1 MKRCFNNTNFWAA
14 VIVAVL
20 PLFLPE
26 KSFRFLSLAAIYAIA
41 ALGLSLL
48 LGCAGQISLGVA
60 AFVGIGAYTTAI
72 LTTRFHW
79 PSVLAFFS
87 AIIASSA
94 IAFVIGKPVLKMKG
108 FFLALATLGFN
119 EIFFIFV
126 SRTDPVVGGLYGIG
140 GVPYFSIAGY
150 EISNYVRMYYLD
162 WAILLGFLLFS
173 ENMVNSRVGR
183 ALLAIH
189 ADEVA
194 ASAMGVD
201 VAKFKLKLFVLSGA
215 YAGTAGSL
223 LANYLSTAQPDGFTL
238 ELSVF
243 ILLSVVFGGMG
254 KLWGTVI
261 ATVILTWLK
270 DEKLTQYQEYS
281 SLIFGIIIIFV
292 FIFLPQG
299 VGSLFQRL
307 MAGTKFESLSRKFK
321 FIFRRM
327 KS

>member
-1 MKRCFNNTNFWAA
+1 
-14 VIVAVL
+14 
-20 PLFLPE
+20 
-26 KSFRFLSLAAIYAIA
+26 
-41 ALGLSLL
+41 
-48 LGCAGQISLGVA
+48 
-60 AFVGIGAYTTAI
+60 
-72 LTTRFHW
+72 
-79 PSVLAFFS
+79 VLAFFS

-94 IAFVIGKPVLKMKG
+94 IAFIIGKPVLKMKG
-108 FFLALATLGFN
+108 FFLALATLGFG

-126 SRTDPVVGGLYGIG
+126 SRTDPVIGGLYGIG

-150 EISNYVRMYYLD
+150 EVSSYIRMYYLD
-162 WAILLGFLLFS
+162 WAILLGFLIFS
-173 ENMVNSRVGR
+173 ENMVNTRVGR

-201 VAKFKLKLFVLSGA
+201 VARFKLKLFVLSGA

-254 KLWGTVI
+254 KLWGTVV
-261 ATVILTWLK
+261 ATIILTWLK

-281 SLIFGIIIIFV
+281 SLIFGIIIIVV

-299 VGSLFQRL
+299 VGSLIQRL
-307 MAGTKFESLSRKFK
+307 MVGTKLGSLSQKFK
-321 FIFRRM
+321 FIFRRVR
-327 KS
+327 S